1 MSPGDYNDWK
11 WVSPSLLYGWAT
23 VVGLSR
29 VHAYK
34 HHLFD
39 VMAGAAAGI
48 LLSELFYNLPKN
60 SNDSFASPT
69 PTPIKIV
76 FRF

>member
-1 MSPGDYNDWK
+1 MSPRRYDDWK
-11 WVSPSLLYGWAT
+11 WVSSSLLYGWAT

-48 LLSELFYNLPKN
+48 LLSELFYNLPKDPN
-60 SNDSFASPT
+60 YSYASSA

>member
-1 MSPGDYNDWK
+1 MSPGDYDDWK
-11 WVSPSLLYGWAT
+11 WVSSSLLYGWAT

-48 LLSELFYNLPKN
+48 LLSELFYNLPKDPGSAN
-60 SNDSFASPT
+60 ASS
-69 PTPIKIV
+69 TPIPVRIV